1 MYCFIDI
8 MYPLKSMPSPRVL
21 AAKAAKD
28 NIRLD
33 AYFITGFSDAEGCF
47 HIRISR
53 NKNSIGWVVELKFL
67 ISLDQ
72 KDRALLESI
81 KLTLGVGNIAKS
93 GENLI
98 QYRVSSIKDLAVIV
112 THFDKYSLITQ
123 KRADFELFKQAVEIV
138 NRKEHLTSEGLQ
150 KIVNIK
156 ASINKGLSAELK
168 SAFPNTKSVPRP
180 EVEFS

>member
-1 MYCFIDI
+1 
-8 MYPLKSMPSPRVL
+8 
-21 AAKAAKD
+21 
-28 NIRLD
+28 
-33 AYFITGFSDAEGCF
+33 
-47 HIRISR
+47 
-53 NKNSIGWVVELKFL
+53 
-67 ISLDQ
+67 
-72 KDRALLESI
+72 
-81 KLTLGVGNIAKS
+81 LTLGVGNIAKS

>member
-1 MYCFIDI
+1 M
-8 MYPLKSMPSPRVL
+8 
-21 AAKAAKD
+21 
-28 NIRLD
+28 
-33 AYFITGFSDAEGCF
+33 
-47 HIRISR
+47 
-53 NKNSIGWVVELKFL
+53 
-67 ISLDQ
+67 DQ

-112 THFDKYSLITQ
+112 THLDKYSLITQ

-180 EVEFS
+180 EVEFTPPFPKLSSSLRPGEGGGRNF

>member
-1 MYCFIDI
+1 
-8 MYPLKSMPSPRVL
+8 
-21 AAKAAKD
+21 
-28 NIRLD
+28 
-33 AYFITGFSDAEGCF
+33 
-47 HIRISR
+47 
-53 NKNSIGWVVELKFL
+53 
-67 ISLDQ
+67 LDQ

-112 THFDKYSLITQ
+112 THLDKYSLITQ

-180 EVEFS
+180 EVEFSPPPSPGARWRRGEGGGEKFLTLSDYLGSLTVRGVFLFVLENQDC